1 MDYERQQSANLL
13 SFYTDEDMKHKSDIL
28 LRLVKAMKDEGVT
41 WALSCSSSY
50 FFRGILDEFDDYDIV
65 VESNSVKKFMEVFEK
80 IGGKAEIGKKNGKES
95 FFSSKF
101 FAYGTIEGVE
111 FDIMSGF
118 TVTTYSM
125 EYCYELEKEQIEY
138 IKGIIPV
145 CPIES
150 SMMLYGMMI
159 EWQAKRRF
167 KYELAKGFLRY
178 NGVRYPDIFKEKKL
192 PKFIQEDIAKLL
204 G

>member
-13 SFYTDEDMKHKSDIL
+13 SFYTDEDMKHKKEIL
-28 LRLVKAMKDEGVT
+28 LRLVKAMKEENVT

-65 VESNSVKKFMEVFEK
+65 VEKRSVEKFTKVFEK
-80 IGGKAEIGKKNGKES
+80 IGGKIEIGKKNGKES

-111 FDIMSGF
+111 FDIMRGF

-125 EYCYELEKEQIEY
+125 EYCYELKAQEIEF
-138 IKGIIPV
+138 IRGDIPV

-150 SMMLYGMMI
+150 CMLLYGMMI
-159 EWQAKRRF
+159 QWQAKRRF
-167 KYELAKGFLRY
+167 KYELAKGYLAY
-178 NGVRYPDIFKEKKL
+178 NGVHYPDIFQEKNL
-192 PKFIQEDIAKLL
+192 PKFIQEDILL
-204 G
+204 LK